1 METAEFKKIQ
11 DQKKIKFLSFFLRS
25 RNKGYKGNDI
35 RTSLKFIPRR
45 KSTLRSLLH
54 L

>member
-1 METAEFKKIQ
+1 MEAAEFKKIQ
-11 DQKKIKFLSFFLRS
+11 YQNKIKFLSFFSGLEI
-25 RNKGYKGNDI
+25 KGYKGNDI

-45 KSTLRSLLH
+45 KSTLRSLVH